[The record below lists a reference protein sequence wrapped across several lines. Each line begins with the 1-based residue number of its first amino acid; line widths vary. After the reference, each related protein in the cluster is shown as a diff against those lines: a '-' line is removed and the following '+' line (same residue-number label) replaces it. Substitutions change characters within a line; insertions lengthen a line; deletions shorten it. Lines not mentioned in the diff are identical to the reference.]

1 MPPVVGVGVLE
12 LTSLNK
18 VKRETNC
25 VINKNNSSIIA
36 GARLRN
42 QYSFNQGEVESVWT
56 TSVLLPDQERLERL
70 ANPEN
75 RRRRY

>member
-1 MPPVVGVGVLE
+1 M
-12 LTSLNK
+12 
-18 VKRETNC
+18 RETNC
-25 VINKNNSSIIA
+25 VINNINSSIIA

-42 QYSFNQGEVESVWT
+42 IYSFDQGEVESVWT
-56 TSVLLPDQERLERL
+56 TSVLVPGQERLERL